1 MKKQLPT
8 QHYKFRPIASKSCFA
23 FFTILLMLVS
33 FSGIAQRD
41 LIVTQA
47 GENIRCRILDETATR
62 FIFAYVKNEKIY
74 RSEIFKNLVTSFKYN
89 SYDTDLKDAKYL
101 PKAEVKE
108 SYGGRSGTTTTSEGS
123 ETAVEKTTVV
133 KEKRKKTE
141 EAKLAKT
148 DEKAKKTANKTEEV
162 KKEDAVTAL
171 PKVVQ
176 PEKSAEKTAEKV
188 DEAIRNEAKEK
199 TVSAPRQSVP
209 MQKESVEAPKTTI
222 VTQPA
227 IETAPPV
234 PTTKAVTPTTF
245 NLDESMK
252 FRVGVRAGIGNRQ
265 ATIDKSTAFGLY
277 QEQLLRGWTF
287 GTDLAYFF
295 KDNIGFGLVYNN
307 FQSKNTSTRIAYF
320 NELLNK
326 EVTGSIND
334 KRSIKFFGPAL
345 FLRKKL
351 DFKTFVVLT
360 LSPGAYF
367 YSNKGLYEDLSYTS
381 KGTALGGS
389 STLGVDFLLGNDIIG
404 RDIILS
410 LEAGYNVG
418 KINSLNYG
426 DARGNV
432 SLANPIDISRLDFTI
447 GLRFTRFPKYMR
459 LSSY

>member
-1 MKKQLPT
+1 MFL
-8 QHYKFRPIASKSCFA
+8 
-23 FFTILLMLVS
+23 S
-33 FSGIAQRD
+33 FKGKAQRD

-74 RSEIFKNLVTSFKYN
+74 RSEIYKNLVTSFKYN
-89 SYDTDLKDAKYL
+89 SYDADLQNVKNL
-101 PKAEVKE
+101 PKAVVKE
-108 SYGGRSGTTTTSEGS
+108 SYGGRSSSTTTSSS
-123 ETAVEKTTVV
+123 EPAAVKKTAVV
-133 KEKRKKTE
+133 KETKRKNE

-148 DEKAKKTANKTEEV
+148 DETSKKIAKKTAKKAEEV
-162 KKEDAVTAL
+162 KKEEAVTAS
-171 PKVVQ
+171 PKDVQ

-199 TVSAPRQSVP
+199 TVSAPT
-209 MQKESVEAPKTTI
+209 QKEIIETPKTAA
-222 VTQPA
+222 VTPSTAEATPSTAEVTPA
-227 IETAPPV
+227 ATNV
-234 PTTKAVTPTTF
+234 VTPTTF

-265 ATIDKSTAFGLY
+265 ANIDKSTAFGLY

-295 KDNIGFGLVYNN
+295 KDNIGLGLVYNN
-307 FQSKNTSTRIAYF
+307 FQSKNTSPRITYF
-320 NELLNK
+320 NEFLNK
-326 EVTGSIND
+326 EATGSIND

-367 YSNKGLYEDLSYTS
+367 YSNEGLYEDLSYTS

-432 SLANPIDISRLDFTI
+432 ALANPIDISRLDFTI

>member
-8 QHYKFRPIASKSCFA
+8 QHYKFRPISSKSCFA

-62 FIFAYVKNEKIY
+62 FIFTYVKNEKIY

-89 SYDTDLKDAKYL
+89 SYDADLRNVKNL
-101 PKAEVKE
+101 PKAIVKE
-108 SYGGRSGTTTTSEGS
+108 SYGGRSSSTTTSSS
-123 ETAVEKTTVV
+123 EITVKKTAVVEGKI
-133 KEKRKKTE
+133 KKTE
-141 EAKLAKT
+141 EAKLVKT
-148 DEKAKKTANKTEEV
+148 DETAKKIAKKTEEA

-176 PEKSAEKTAEKV
+176 PEKSAEKTAEKI
-188 DEAIRNEAKEK
+188 DEARRNEAKEK
-199 TVSAPRQSVP
+199 TVSAPT
-209 MQKESVEAPKTTI
+209 QKEIVETPKTAA
-222 VTQPA
+222 VTPSATEEVVPA
-227 IETAPPV
+227 TSV
-234 PTTKAVTPTTF
+234 VTPTTF

-360 LSPGAYF
+360 LSSGAYF

-432 SLANPIDISRLDFTI
+432 SLANPIDISRLDFTV